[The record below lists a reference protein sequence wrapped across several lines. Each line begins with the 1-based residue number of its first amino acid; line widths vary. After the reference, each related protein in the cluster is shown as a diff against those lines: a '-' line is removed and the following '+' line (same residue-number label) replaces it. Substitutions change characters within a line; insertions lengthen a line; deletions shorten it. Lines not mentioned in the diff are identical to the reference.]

1 MLELNRR
8 DTLLLTTAG
17 LTWTL
22 ALGGCDKIFE
32 KIKNRPV
39 RRDVRTMA
47 NNDPMLQTY
56 RDGIAAMQALPA
68 SDPRN
73 WATLA
78 AVHLN
83 TCPHGNW
90 FFLPWHRAY
99 LMSIEAIIR
108 KLTGN
113 AGFAMPYW
121 NWQCQRAIPGPFWQA
136 GSILNPATPA
146 SQPPYAFTRGIG
158 PSDQA
163 DESMVGPATL
173 TGILSETDFELFASG
188 AATAL
193 RGGGGSYGG
202 LEATPHNYV
211 HGFISGT
218 MGGFLSPKDP
228 IFWLH
233 HNVLDYFWYAWNSM
247 GNANTGDSF
256 WNGFDLT
263 MFVDGD
269 GNPATYKVGALPL
282 APLISYRFEP
292 PTGCIRPFDRVD
304 DVRLKVFLEKARQIR
319 FKPVREFP
327 IPPRPIPPLDGLR
340 IQRAAINLPPEAARA
355 VMAEGGKERLL
366 LRIDNVSAPA
376 GTPFYIRVFVDLPA
390 DAEPSPT
397 SPHYA
402 GAFAFFGDDHHK
414 MAFNTHVDL
423 TKAVQRLAAERA
435 LSEEAPSISFVT
447 VPIREQTQ
455 LARPVQIG
463 GVTPLLIAGRDVPKP
478 IQ

>member
-8 DTLLLTTAG
+8 ESLLLTASG
-17 LTWTL
+17 LTWAL

-47 NNDPMLQTY
+47 ASDPMLQTY
-56 RDGIAAMQALPA
+56 RDGIAAMQGLPA
-68 SDPRN
+68 SDARN
-73 WATLA
+73 WATLS

-113 AGFAMPYW
+113 ADFAMPYW
-121 NWQCQRAIPGPFWQA
+121 NWQCQRAVPGPFWES
-136 GSILNPATPA
+136 GSVLNPATPA
-146 SQPPYAFTRGIG
+146 TQPQYAFTRGIG
-158 PSDQA
+158 STDLA
-163 DESMVGPATL
+163 DDTMVGPATL
-173 TGILSETDFELFASG
+173 TGILGETDFELFASG
-188 AATAL
+188 ASTAL

-218 MGGFLSPKDP
+218 MGGYSSPKDP

-247 GNANTGDSF
+247 GNANTGDAF

-263 MFVDGD
+263 MFCDGD

-304 DVRLKVFLEKARQIR
+304 DARLKAFLEKARQIR

-327 IPPRPIPPLDGLR
+327 IPPRPILLDGLR
-340 IQRAAINLPPEAARA
+340 AQRATVALPAEATRA
-355 VMAEGGKERLL
+355 VMTESASERLL
-366 LRIDNVSAPA
+366 LRIDNVAAPS
-376 GTPFYIRVFVDLPA
+376 GTPFYVRVFVDLPA
-390 DAEPSPT
+390 DAEPSPA

-402 GAFAFFGDDHHK
+402 GAFAFFSDEHHQ
-414 MAFNTHVDL
+414 MAFNTHVDV
-423 TKAVQRLAAERA
+423 TRTVQRLAKEGRPAQ
-435 LSEEAPSISFVT
+435 APVVSFVA
-447 VPIREQTQ
+447 VPIRERAQ

-463 GVTPLLIAGRDVPKP
+463 GVTPLLIAKRDVPKP
-478 IQ
+478 VQ